1 MKEETKKR
9 RCKVSMIKV
18 DIGNSGRNNIFSLR
32 ARIPIEIILKIGT
45 ISDSLIEIKWK
56 KKNGK
61 DYNECNY
68 EPWVEDEESSHFL
81 DDEEEEKEKT
91 CLGSYWVCW
100 NCN

>member
-18 DIGNSGRNNIFSLR
+18 DIGNSGTNNIFSLR

-56 KKNGK
+56 SIG
-61 DYNECNY
+61 C
-68 EPWVEDEESSHFL
+68 
-81 DDEEEEKEKT
+81 
-91 CLGSYWVCW
+91 
-100 NCN
+100 